1 MAYLGRYRVGDAV
14 PLTLQTVNTS
24 LTPTAP
30 DRAPYA
36 FVWSPTALVAT
47 LRMPI
52 HEQFRSTGLFK
63 YLLRLGHKYGV
74 GNYKAVYR
82 YDVSSVRQQ
91 QVDVF
96 DIVDGG
102 RHDGPILSM
111 HTFDRPD
118 SVFIVQHL
126 ASGRILRG
134 RNPVIE

>member
-1 MAYLGRYRVGDAV
+1 MYLGRYRVGDAV

-24 LTPTAP
+24 DTATAP

-36 FVWSPTALVAT
+36 FLWSPSALVAT
-47 LRMPI
+47 IRMPI
-52 HEQFRSTGLFK
+52 HAAFRTTGLFK
-63 YLLRLGHKYGV
+63 YLLRLGHKFAV
-74 GNYKAVYR
+74 GNYNVVYR
-82 YDVSSVRQQ
+82 YDIASAREQH
-91 QVDVF
+91 VDVF

-118 SVFIVQHL
+118 SVFILQHV